1 MNSLRESAMTGVRW
15 TAISATF
22 AAVTALLFQLIK
34 ARFLTPE
41 EFAHLSVLMIIIGLS
56 RNLEAAGFNRGV
68 IQKDTV
74 SSEEASS
81 LFVFNIFISLFAAAV
96 IFLASAPLAIFFEL
110 PRLGPY
116 LRIMSLAV
124 FFQGPAQFFIVFLE
138 KYFYFKYISIIQIA
152 RQFLFVVLATI
163 LIVMG
168 WGVLGFVLG
177 HVAATII
184 SAVLFAA
191 GGIKNH
197 IASLRPYFGI
207 NELRPFV
214 KFGIYVTGRQTLN
227 VVTRQIDELIILHFL
242 GPDIMGVYFFG
253 KNMLERL
260 RQLLNMSYYR
270 LVFPLLSRLKHDQSR
285 LSEAYYRMSR
295 YLSLVAFPVFIG
307 VSVTAHLFV
316 PVVFGEQWM
325 DSIVVFQVFSI
336 VFIFKILT
344 GILASNLLYSVN
356 KPDTVFGVDLATDL
370 VYISALLL
378 FAPWGINV
386 VIALYVFYQLLKAT
400 AMQVAAHRQITYR
413 LYEYATNF
421 KSPFG
426 LSLLMVVAVTGFQH
440 AAGPWIGEA
449 LLLTGSIIV
458 GVLTYLLL
466 TWLFD
471 RQSIIDLKEMV
482 LYRSVS

>member
-1 MNSLRESAMTGVRW
+1 MRGVRW

-34 ARFLTPE
+34 ARFLVPE

-68 IQKDTV
+68 IQKDDV

-81 LFVFNIFISLFAAAV
+81 LLVFNVAISLFAAGL
-96 IFLASAPLAIFFEL
+96 IYFASGPLAIFFEL

-124 FFQGPAQFFIVFLE
+124 FFQGPAQFFLVFLE
-138 KYFYFKYISIIQIA
+138 KYLYFKFISVIQIA
-152 RQFLFVVLATI
+152 RQFLFVTLATI

-177 HVAATII
+177 HVVATII
-184 SAVLFAA
+184 SASLFAA

-197 IASLRPYFGI
+197 LAALKPYFGI

-214 KFGIYVTGRQTLN
+214 KFGIFVTGRQTLN
-227 VVTRQIDELIILHFL
+227 VVTRQLDELIILHFL

-260 RQLLNMSYYR
+260 RQLINMSYYR
-270 LVFPLLSRLKHDQSR
+270 LVFPLLSRLKHDQTR
-285 LSEAYYRMSR
+285 LSEAYYRMSK
-295 YLSLVAFPVFIG
+295 YLSLLAFPVFIG
-307 VSVTAHLFV
+307 VSLTAHLFV
-316 PVVFGEQWM
+316 PVVFGVQWM
-325 DSIVVFQVFSI
+325 DSIIVFQVFSV

-356 KPDTVFGVDLATDL
+356 RPGTVFGIDLATDL
-370 VYISALLL
+370 VYVLALMLL
-378 FAPWGINV
+378 APLGID
-386 VIALYVFYQLLKAT
+386 VIIVLYVIYQLLKAL
-400 AMQVAAHRQITYR
+400 AMQVAAHRQISYQ
-413 LYEYATNF
+413 LYQYVSNF
-421 KSPFG
+421 SIPLA
-426 LSLLMVVAVTGFQH
+426 LSLVMVAAVLGFQFIAPPIFN
-440 AAGPWIGEA
+440 AAM
-449 LLLTGSIIV
+449 LLAGSIVV
-458 GVLTYLLL
+458 GASVYAAL

-471 RQSIIDLKEMV
+471 RQSIKDLKEMV